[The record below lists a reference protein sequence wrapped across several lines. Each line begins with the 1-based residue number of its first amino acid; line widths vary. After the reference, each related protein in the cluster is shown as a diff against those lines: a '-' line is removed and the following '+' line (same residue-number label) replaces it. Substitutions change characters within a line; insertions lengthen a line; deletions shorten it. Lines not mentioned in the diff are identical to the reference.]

1 MITARA
7 GSAMTAEIGIQRI
20 SEQVDALSTMR
31 IDLSVYEGEV
41 TTLIGLSGTGKSVTL
56 KHIIGMW
63 SYPF

>member
-1 MITARA
+1 
-7 GSAMTAEIGIQRI
+7 
-20 SEQVDALSTMR
+20 MR

>member
-31 IDLSVYEGEV
+31 IDPLGYLISKYAFGDVAGGGKDKEG
-41 TTLIGLSGTGKSVTL
+41 K
-56 KHIIGMW
+56 K
-63 SYPF
+63 